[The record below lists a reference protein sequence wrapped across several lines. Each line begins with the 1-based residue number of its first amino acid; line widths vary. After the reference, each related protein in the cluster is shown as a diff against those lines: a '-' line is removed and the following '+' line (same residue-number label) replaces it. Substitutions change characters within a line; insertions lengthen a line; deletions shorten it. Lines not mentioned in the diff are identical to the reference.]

1 MNLNEYLDRKGLSS
15 YFKDMLVQLASQQ
28 PANPIEFMREYFD
41 NVVSGTPP
49 LMKAFKLIKTS
60 KPDSSTFV
68 DAVNEAYLAL
78 TSSGTQA
85 LGGKGLGELL
95 GMLCSDLPISSSE
108 LLLRAMQ
115 RKDYEPVSH
124 ECFRAT
130 VTSVCLCLHMVH
142 EAQALFRSLDKE
154 NQGTIERR
162 LAQAIIDFQVKSARN
177 PSEAIIM
184 QALDAIKTELRSQ
197 PSDEHVS
204 LENFTASVLK
214 ATLLASL

>member
-1 MNLNEYLDRKGLSS
+1 MYVSMIFNSDRCH
-15 YFKDMLVQLASQQ
+15 
-28 PANPIEFMREYFD
+28 NNTNR
-41 NVVSGTPP
+41 N
-49 LMKAFKLIKTS
+49 KAIITINNRCFQSL
-60 KPDSSTFV
+60 
-68 DAVNEAYLAL
+68 
-78 TSSGTQA
+78 A

-154 NQGTIERR
+154 NEG
-162 LAQAIIDFQVKSARN
+162 A
-177 PSEAIIM
+177 
-184 QALDAIKTELRSQ
+184 
-197 PSDEHVS
+197 
-204 LENFTASVLK
+204 
-214 ATLLASL
+214 

>member
-1 MNLNEYLDRKGLSS
+1 MYVSMNDSDRCHNNTNRNKAIITNRYLQSL
-15 YFKDMLVQLASQQ
+15 
-28 PANPIEFMREYFD
+28 
-41 NVVSGTPP
+41 
-49 LMKAFKLIKTS
+49 
-60 KPDSSTFV
+60 
-68 DAVNEAYLAL
+68 
-78 TSSGTQA
+78 A

-154 NQGTIERR
+154 NQG
-162 LAQAIIDFQVKSARN
+162 A
-177 PSEAIIM
+177 
-184 QALDAIKTELRSQ
+184 
-197 PSDEHVS
+197 
-204 LENFTASVLK
+204 
-214 ATLLASL
+214 